1 MMAFLFVDFR
11 HSIGHEIVC
20 FPAYFAF
27 VIVLVAAVAAAVAVA
42 IVVVAIGAVTVA
54 DFVADDDE

>member
-1 MMAFLFVDFR
+1 MAFLFVDFR
-11 HSIGHEIVC
+11 HSVGHEIVC

-42 IVVVAIGAVTVA
+42 IVVVAIGAVA
-54 DFVADDDE
+54 DFVAADDE

>member
-1 MMAFLFVDFR
+1 MAFLFVDFR

-54 DFVADDDE
+54 DDE

>member
-1 MMAFLFVDFR
+1 MAFLFVDFR

>member
-1 MMAFLFVDFR
+1 MAFLFVDFR
-11 HSIGHEIVC
+11 HSVGHEIVC

-42 IVVVAIGAVTVA
+42 IVFVAIGAVTVA
-54 DFVADDDE
+54 DFVAADDE

>member
-1 MMAFLFVDFR
+1 MMAFLFVAFR
-11 HSIGHEIVC
+11 YSIGHEIVC

-27 VIVLVAAVAAAVAVA
+27 VIVLVAAAAAAAAAVAVA

-54 DFVADDDE
+54 DDE

>member
-1 MMAFLFVDFR
+1 MAFLFVDFR

-27 VIVLVAAVAAAVAVA
+27 VIVLVAAVAAAVAAA
-42 IVVVAIGAVTVA
+42 IVVVAIGAVA
-54 DFVADDDE
+54 DFVAADDE

>member
-1 MMAFLFVDFR
+1 MAFLFVDFR
-11 HSIGHEIVC
+11 HSVGHEIVC

-27 VIVLVAAVAAAVAVA
+27 VIVLVAAAAAAAAVAVA

-54 DFVADDDE
+54 DDE

>member
-1 MMAFLFVDFR
+1 MIAFLFVAFR
-11 HSIGHEIVC
+11 YSIGHEIVC

-54 DFVADDDE
+54 DDE

>member
-1 MMAFLFVDFR
+1 MAFLFVDFR
-11 HSIGHEIVC
+11 HSVGHEIVC

-54 DFVADDDE
+54 DFVAADVE

>member
-1 MMAFLFVDFR
+1 MMAFLFVAFR
-11 HSIGHEIVC
+11 YSIGHEIVC

-27 VIVLVAAVAAAVAVA
+27 VIVLVAAAAAAAAVAVA

-54 DFVADDDE
+54 DDE

>member
-1 MMAFLFVDFR
+1 MMAFLFVAFR
-11 HSIGHEIVC
+11 YSIGHEIVC

-27 VIVLVAAVAAAVAVA
+27 VIVLVAAAAAAAVAVA

-54 DFVADDDE
+54 DDE

>member
-1 MMAFLFVDFR
+1 MAFLFVNFR
-11 HSIGHEIVC
+11 HSTGHEIVR

-42 IVVVAIGAVTVA
+42 IVFVAIGAVTVA

>member
-1 MMAFLFVDFR
+1 MAFLFVDFR

-27 VIVLVAAVAAAVAVA
+27 VIVLVAAAAAAAVAVA

-54 DFVADDDE
+54 DDE

>member
-1 MMAFLFVDFR
+1 MAFLFVDFR

-42 IVVVAIGAVTVA
+42 IVVVAIGAVA
-54 DFVADDDE
+54 DFVAADDE